1 MSGHSKWKTIKRKKA
16 ITDGKRGKLF
26 TKLIREITMAARTG
40 GGSPDSN
47 PRLRVAV
54 DKAREESMPSDNI
67 KRAIARATG
76 EGADAVH
83 YEEAVYEGYGP
94 GGTAI
99 MIEALTDN
107 KNRTSS
113 ELRAQIARTGGNL
126 GEPGCVAWNFQPAGV
141 ITFARARHEEEALMA
156 AALEAGAEDFR
167 VGESSYDVITAPTEL
182 DKVRSALKAKGL
194 EPASAELAR
203 LPKTTVTL
211 EGHAAE
217 QMMKLL
223 EVLEDH
229 DDVQH
234 VYANYDISDK
244 VMEQLVASAA

>member
-16 ITDGKRGKLF
+16 ITDGKRGKTF

-47 PRLRVAV
+47 PRLRDAIG
-54 DKAREESMPSDNI
+54 KAREESMPSDNI

-94 GGTAI
+94 GGTAL
-99 MIEALTDN
+99 MIETLTDN

-113 ELRAQIARTGGNL
+113 ELRAQMTRNGGSL
-126 GEPGCVAWNFQPAGV
+126 GEPGCVAWNFQAAGV
-141 ITFARARHEEEALMA
+141 ITFDRARHAEDVLMA
-156 AALEAGAEDFR
+156 AALDAGAEDFKAT
-167 VGESSYDVITAPTEL
+167 ESAYEVITAAADLE
-182 DKVRSALKAKGL
+182 KVKSALKAKGL
-194 EPASAELAR
+194 EPSSAELTR

-211 EGHAAE
+211 TGHDAE
-217 QMMKLL
+217 QMIKLL

-234 VYANYDISDK
+234 VYGNYDISEK
-244 VMEQLVASAA
+244 LMESLAGAAA